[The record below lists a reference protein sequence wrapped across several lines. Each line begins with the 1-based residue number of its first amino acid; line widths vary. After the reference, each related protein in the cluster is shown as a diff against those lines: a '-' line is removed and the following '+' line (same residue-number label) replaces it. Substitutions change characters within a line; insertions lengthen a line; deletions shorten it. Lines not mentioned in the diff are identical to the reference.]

1 MAYMALVGIF
11 GFAQDRF
18 VLLLETVLGR
28 DEDRQ
33 PAVNGGKRM

>member
-18 VLLLETVLGR
+18 VLLLETVLLR
-28 DEDRQ
+28 W
-33 PAVNGGKRM
+33 KR

>member
-18 VLLLETVLGR
+18 VLLLGTVLLR
-28 DEDRQ
+28 W
-33 PAVNGGKRM
+33 KR